1 MTDILD
7 RAQALEQMHREIA
20 LKQRVTMTHQESAYY
35 CEDCGEEIPQ
45 PRRAAVRGVIRCVAC
60 QGNHEK
66 RVRNF
71 RK

>member
-7 RAQALEQMHREIA
+7 RAQELEQLQREIA
-20 LKQRVTMTHQESAYY
+20 LKRRVTMTHQESALC

-45 PRRAAVRGVIRCVAC
+45 QRRAAIRGVIRCVAC
-60 QGNHEK
+60 QGNHE
-66 RVRNF
+66 RRLRNF